1 MAARVAMPMIE
12 ESNMA
17 KSLSMPSHAVC
28 LATFAE
34 LEPYVRAFSAGHL
47 NLLMIFGPPG
57 VGKSRSVR
65 QALGNQVCWIGG
77 QATPFGIYLRAY
89 EHRHQP
95 IVLDDVD
102 GLYADRLG
110 VRLLKALGQTE
121 RTKTICWQT
130 AAPTLARS
138 GIPRQ
143 FTTTSRVALL
153 GNDWKT
159 LSADVAALEDR
170 GHLLLFEPS
179 PLEIHRQAARW
190 FWDQEIFDLVA
201 DHLHLMAQ
209 HSLRTYHNAWE
220 LKQAGLDWR
229 QGVLGRCLTGLALA
243 VAKLKANPA
252 YTCED
257 ERVRAFVQLGAG
269 CRATYFRHVQKLRPT
284 EKPPKILLTQTS
296 SPPEESAPKDTG
308 PLDLLDRLRRRFG
321 RLGN

>member
-1 MAARVAMPMIE
+1 MTQ
-12 ESNMA
+12 SQ
-17 KSLSMPSHAVC
+17 SLPPHA
-28 LATFAE
+28 LRLTTYAE
-34 LEPYVRAFSAGHL
+34 LEQYVRAFAAGHL
-47 NLLMIFGPPG
+47 NLVLIFGPPG
-57 VGKSRSVR
+57 VGKSHSVR
-65 QALGNQVCWIGG
+65 QALGKPVCWIGG
-77 QATPFGIYLRAY
+77 QATPFGIYLHAY

-95 IVLDDVD
+95 IILDDVD
-102 GLYADRLG
+102 ALYADRLG

-121 RTKTICWQT
+121 RTKTVSWQT
-130 AAPTLARS
+130 AAPTLAQCS
-138 GIPRQ
+138 IPRQ
-143 FTTTSRVALL
+143 FTTTSRVILI
-153 GNDWKT
+153 GNNWKT
-159 LSADVAALEDR
+159 LNLDVAALEDR
-170 GHLLLFEPS
+170 GHLLSFEPS

-190 FWDQEIFDLVA
+190 FWDQEIFDFVA

-284 EKPPKILLTQTS
+284 EKTPKILLTQTS
-296 SPPEESAPKDTG
+296 PPPDESAPKDTG
-308 PLDLLDRLRRRFG
+308 QLDLLDRLRRRFG
-321 RLGN
+321 RLGNG